1 MVQRSGYSLGELCWT
16 DVQTPDVAAAKAFYA
31 AVFGWR
37 YEDLPTP
44 DGRSYAKAF
53 LDDDVVATVAPQPQQ
68 GDAQR
73 PAQWNIYFATDDARS
88 TAEEADHAG
97 GSVQFGPEDIG
108 DTGSMVFVE
117 PPGGGATGVWQ
128 AGTHPGSGRHNEPG
142 AFAWAE
148 LLTPEPQAAVG
159 FFQQLFGHA
168 VTEYPQDDGGT
179 YTTLMVNGAEVA
191 GIAPAPQ
198 EDDDEDRDGEP
209 GSRGWQVYFGVSS
222 VKEAVLSAVAAGA
235 EVLVEPEFDDDGGII
250 ATLKDP
256 QGGVFSVLEV

>member
-1 MVQRSGYSLGELCWT
+1 MVQRSGYSVGELCWA
-16 DVQTPDVAAAKAFYA
+16 DVQTPDVAAAKTFYA

-37 YEDLPTP
+37 YEDFPTP

-53 LDDDVVATVAPQPQQ
+53 LDDDLVVTVAPQPQQ
-68 GDAQR
+68 GGAPR
-73 PAQWNIYFATDDARS
+73 PAHWNVYFAAVDARAA
-88 TAEEADHAG
+88 AEEAPHAG

-108 DTGSMVFVE
+108 DTGTMVFVD
-117 PPGGGATGVWQ
+117 PPGGGATGIWQ
-128 AGTHPGSGRHNEPG
+128 AGTHPGSGRYNEPG

-159 FFQQLFGHA
+159 FFQQLFGHE

-179 YTTLMVNGAEVA
+179 YTTLMVNGTEVA
-191 GIAPAPQ
+191 GVAPVP
-198 EDDDEDRDGEP
+198 EDDEDADGGET

-235 EVLVEPEFDDDGGII
+235 DVLVEPEFAEDGGTI

>member
-1 MVQRSGYSLGELCWT
+1 MVQRSGYSLGELCWA

-53 LDDDVVATVAPQPQQ
+53 LDDDLVATVAPQPQQ
-68 GDAQR
+68 GGAPR
-73 PAQWNIYFATDDARS
+73 PAQWNVYFAVVDARAA
-88 TAEEADHAG
+88 AEDARHAG
-97 GSVQFGPEDIG
+97 GTVQFGPEDIR
-108 DTGSMVFVE
+108 DTGTMVFVD
-117 PPGGGATGVWQ
+117 PPGGGATGIWQ

-148 LLTPEPQAAVG
+148 LITPEPQAAVG
-159 FFQQLFGHA
+159 FFQQLFGHE

-191 GIAPAPQ
+191 GVAPAPE
-198 EDDDEDRDGEP
+198 EDEEDGDGDAA
-209 GSRGWQVYFGVSS
+209 SRGWQVYFGVSS
-222 VKEAVLSAVAAGA
+222 VKEAVLSAVSAGA
-235 EVLVEPEFDDDGGII
+235 EVLVEPEFDDDGGTI

>member
-1 MVQRSGYSLGELCWT
+1 MVQRSGYSLGEVCWA

-37 YEDLPTP
+37 YEDYPTP

-53 LDDDVVATVAPQPQQ
+53 LDDDLVATVAPQPQQ
-68 GDAQR
+68 GGAR
-73 PAQWNIYFATDDARS
+73 PAQWNVYFAAVDARAA
-88 TAEEADHAG
+88 AEEALHAG
-97 GSVQFGPEDIG
+97 GTVQFGPEEIG
-108 DTGSMVFVE
+108 DTGTMVFVE
-117 PPGGGATGVWQ
+117 PPGGGATGIWQ
-128 AGTHPGSGRHNEPG
+128 AGTHQGSGRHNEPG

-159 FFQQLFGHA
+159 FFQQLFGHE

-179 YTTLMVNGAEVA
+179 YTTLMVNGTEVA
-191 GIAPAPQ
+191 GVAPAPEED
-198 EDDDEDRDGEP
+198 EDDDGGEP

-235 EVLVEPEFDDDGGII
+235 EVLVEPEFAEDGGSI

>member
-1 MVQRSGYSLGELCWT
+1 MVQRSGYSLGELCWA

-53 LDDDVVATVAPQPQQ
+53 LDDDLVATVAPQPQQ
-68 GDAQR
+68 GGAPR
-73 PAQWNIYFATDDARS
+73 PAQWNVYFAAVDARAA
-88 TAEEADHAG
+88 AEEADHAG

-108 DTGSMVFVE
+108 DTGTLVFVE
-117 PPGGGATGVWQ
+117 PPGGGATGIWQ

-142 AFAWAE
+142 TFAWAE
-148 LLTPEPQAAVG
+148 LITPEPQAAVG
-159 FFQQLFGHA
+159 FFQQLFGHE

-191 GIAPAPQ
+191 GIAPAP
-198 EDDDEDRDGEP
+198 DEDEEDGDGDA

-222 VKEAVLSAVAAGA
+222 VKEAVLSAVSAGA
-235 EVLVEPEFDDDGGII
+235 EVLVEPEFDDDGGTI

-256 QGGVFSVLEV
+256 QGGVFSVLEL